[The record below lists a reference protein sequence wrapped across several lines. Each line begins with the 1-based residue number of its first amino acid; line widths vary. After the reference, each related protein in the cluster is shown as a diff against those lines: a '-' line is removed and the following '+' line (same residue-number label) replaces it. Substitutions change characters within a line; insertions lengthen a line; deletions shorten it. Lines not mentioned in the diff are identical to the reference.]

1 MKMHTNRI
9 RAVFAVVLALVLV
22 GCGSGDTASETAPET
37 DTDDTGTEA
46 EEDGSDSE
54 EATTAG
60 EPIRLGVSLSDTG
73 RFAESA
79 ASMRLAYDL
88 WLEQTNEAG
97 GIDGSPVELI
107 YYDDESEPDTAR
119 VLAERLINQDDVL
132 MLLGPYSSGITGVMA
147 AVTEREQVP
156 LLGTIASDRSTWA
169 ERDLSWTFQAFAA
182 SRFDHQGFMEIAA
195 ANGVE
200 SMGLLYEE
208 TPFSIDAKDWA
219 VEEGGPELGIE
230 VLPISYQAD
239 DLNFS
244 AAAQQFDEADV
255 TAISMGGYVAPGI
268 QFTETLIEQG
278 VSPEGYQFIQAGDE
292 AAKDGLGGNIEGVIG
307 RTPWHPDLPTEGN
320 EDFVATYTEAYG
332 EAPDYQ
338 AATAFATG
346 QTVAAAISAAGPDR
360 DAIRDFLTNS
370 TVDTVMGT
378 FEVDDRLAQIGYRY
392 VVTQWQNGSNVIVGG
407 ENVASPAD
415 VVWPKPDWSE

>member
-1 MKMHTNRI
+1 MKTHMKRSSTWI
-9 RAVFAVVLALVLV
+9 AIFTAVALV
-22 GCGSGDTASETAPET
+22 GCGSGGDTASETPPET
-37 DTDDTGTEA
+37 NGDDAATDTGGT
-46 EEDGSDSE
+46 GTDSVDE
-54 EATTAG
+54 TGAAG

-79 ASMRLAYDL
+79 ASMRQAYDL
-88 WLEQTNEAG
+88 WAEQTNDEG
-97 GIDGSPVELI
+97 GIEGSPVELV

-147 AVTEREQVP
+147 AVSEREEVP

-195 ANGVE
+195 ENGVE

-208 TPFSIDAKDWA
+208 TPFSIDAMDWA

-230 VLPISYQAD
+230 IEAISYQAD

-244 AAAQQFDEADV
+244 AAAQRFGEAGV
-255 TAISMGGYVAPGI
+255 AAISMGGYVAPGI
-268 QFTETLIEQG
+268 QFTQTLMEQG

-292 AAKDGLGGNIEGVIG
+292 AAKEGLGDAVEGVIG
-307 RTPWHPDLPTEGN
+307 RTPWHPELPTEGN
-320 EDFVATYTEAYG
+320 EDFVATYSETYG
-332 EAPDYQ
+332 EDPDYQ

-346 QTVAAAISAAGPDR
+346 QTVAAAISAAGRDR
-360 DAIRDFLTNS
+360 QGIRDFLANE

-378 FEVDDRLAQIGYRY
+378 YEVDERLAQVGYRY
-392 VVTQWQNGSNVIVGG
+392 AVTQWQDGNNVLVGG
-407 ENVASPAD
+407 ENVENPAD
-415 VVWPKPDWSE
+415 VIWPKPEW